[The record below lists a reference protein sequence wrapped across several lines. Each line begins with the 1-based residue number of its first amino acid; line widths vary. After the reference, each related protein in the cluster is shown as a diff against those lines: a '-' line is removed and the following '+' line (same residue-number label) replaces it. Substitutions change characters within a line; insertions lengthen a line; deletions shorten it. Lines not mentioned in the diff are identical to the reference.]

1 MTATFFGASFDAI
14 DAARIAQ
21 SWAAALDRRVADGAD
36 EHDAVVEAGDPSG
49 AGSTD
54 SPATG
59 SRSQEEGMTMA
70 TREPRIPGP
79 DHPIRIEG
87 TGNRVVVRVGAHVV
101 ADTTRALTL
110 YEANYP
116 PVQYIPLDD
125 VDQTRLAAT
134 DARTYCPYKGDAS
147 YFSIPSAGD
156 RGTNAVWTYE
166 HPYESV
172 TPIKDHVAF
181 YGTRVDAVEVTPG

>member
-1 MTATFFGASFDAI
+1 MTATFFGASFDAT

-110 YEANYP
+110 YEATYP

-134 DARTYCPYKGDAS
+134 DARTAVVRARQRRDQGRALPKYISSHRAS
-147 YFSIPSAGD
+147 SVKLSA
-156 RGTNAVWTYE
+156 NCSPW
-166 HPYESV
+166 
-172 TPIKDHVAF
+172 
-181 YGTRVDAVEVTPG
+181 